1 MTGPV
6 GAAEPSPPS
15 TSGTSGGRPVWL
27 VAGALLV
34 VAGLAAIWF
43 GRGDDGPQRAETTIT
58 GPTRVDA
65 APSASV
71 VLGDGTSTPDALP
84 DYDATADDDPAVGRQ
99 IPAVSGSGLDG
110 SAVAIGPDG
119 TAKVIVFVA
128 HWCPHCRREVPRL
141 VEHLADQPMPADVEL
156 LTVSTSVKPGA
167 EGYPPAEWL
176 ADAGWTAP
184 VLADD
189 DLESVADAFGL
200 SAFPFFVV
208 VDADGTVVERA
219 SGELSTERF
228 DALVEAA
235 QGR

>member
-1 MTGPV
+1 MAGSSSAP
-6 GAAEPSPPS
+6 APA
-15 TSGTSGGRPVWL
+15 SGGRAVWL

-34 VAGLAAIWF
+34 VLGLVALWF
-43 GRGDDGPQRAETTIT
+43 GRGGDEPERAATTIT
-58 GPTRVDA
+58 GPTKVEA

-71 VLGDGTSTPDALP
+71 VLGDGSSAPDALP
-84 DYDATADDDPAVGRQ
+84 AYDATVDDDPAVGRE
-99 IPAVSGSGLDG
+99 IPAVAGTGLDG
-110 SAVAIGPDG
+110 SEVVIEPDG
-119 TAKVIVFVA
+119 TAKVLVFVA

-141 VEHLADQPMPADVEL
+141 VEHLAAQPMPDDVEL

-176 ADAGWTAP
+176 EEAGWTAP